1 MPHAPSP
8 DGTRLYYEEAG
19 SGHPLL
25 FIHEFAGDHASWE
38 PQLCHFARRYRCIA
52 YNARGYPPSDVPED
66 AGAYSQA
73 HAVQDAI
80 AVLDHLGVERAHVV
94 GLSMGGFATLHLG
107 LDHPARTSALVVAGC
122 GYGAPKGAR
131 AGFRR
136 ETEAMA
142 ERLEREG
149 AAPVGADYALG
160 PTRVQFETKDPRGWA
175 VFRDRL
181 VGHSARGTA
190 NTLRGVQSNRPS
202 LYDLE
207 ERLAALTVPTLLI
220 TGDEDE
226 PCLDANLYLK
236 RTIST
241 AGLLVIPKSGH
252 TINLE
257 EPDAFNQACASFFAQ
272 VENGRWPARDPR
284 SRTDATITRADIGE
298 PNDGR

>member
-1 MPHAPSP
+1 MPHAPSR

-25 FIHEFAGDHASWE
+25 FIHEFAGDHLSWE
-38 PQLCHFARRYRCIA
+38 PQLRHFARRYRCVA
-52 YNARGYPPSDVPED
+52 YNARGYPPSDVPEEAD
-66 AGAYSQA
+66 AYSQA
-73 HAVQDAI
+73 HAVADAI
-80 AVLDHLGVERAHVV
+80 AVLDHLAVERAHIV

-107 LDHPARTSALVVAGC
+107 LQHPARASALVVAGC

-136 ETEAMA
+136 ETEAVA

-149 AAPVGADYALG
+149 AAAVGADYALG

-175 VFRDRL
+175 AFRDRL
-181 VGHSARGTA
+181 MSHSARGTA
-190 NTLRGVQSNRPS
+190 NTLRGVQGRRPS

-207 ERLAALTVPTLLI
+207 DELASLAVPTLLI

-236 RTIST
+236 RTIPA

-257 EPDAFNQACASFFAQ
+257 EPEAFNQACAAFFAQ
-272 VENGRWPARDPR
+272 VEKGRWPARDPR
-284 SRTDATITRADIGE
+284 SLGDATITRADAG
-298 PNDGR
+298 GQS

>member
-1 MPHAPSP
+1 MPHAPSQ

-25 FIHEFAGDHASWE
+25 FIHEFAGDRLSWE
-38 PQLCHFARRYRCIA
+38 PQLRHFARRYRCIA
-52 YNARGYPPSDVPED
+52 YNARGYPPSDVPEEGD
-66 AGAYSQA
+66 AYSQA
-73 HAVQDAI
+73 HAVADAI
-80 AVLDHLGVERAHVV
+80 AVLDHLALERAHVV

-107 LDHPARTSALVVAGC
+107 LRHPARASALVVAGC

-136 ETEAMA
+136 ETEAFA

-149 AAPVGADYALG
+149 AAPVGRDYALG
-160 PTRVQFETKDPRGWA
+160 PTRVQFEAKDPRGWA
-175 VFRDRL
+175 AFRDRL
-181 VGHSARGTA
+181 MGHSARRHGQHPA
-190 NTLRGVQSNRPS
+190 GRAEPPPFPLRPGE
-202 LYDLE
+202 D
-207 ERLAALTVPTLLI
+207 LAALTVPTLLI

-236 RTIST
+236 RTIPT
-241 AGLLVIPKSGH
+241 AGLVVIPKSGH

-257 EPDAFNQACASFFAQ
+257 EPDAFNRACASFFAQ

-284 SRTDATITRADIGE
+284 SRSDATITRADA
-298 PNDGR
+298 GRQS